1 MTTDL
6 NDYFSYKY
14 LDSEFTEE
22 QIKKNFDSL
31 SQKFSGFA
39 KKWDITLNSQWVLRD
54 YLAVKMI
61 LSSSVMISSVEFAN
75 EKNIRIVEP
84 YLIYY
89 SLLNCSRAVL
99 LTSPNVEWKNGE
111 LFQMTHKKMINII
124 GDIISNYSKEKGKKL
139 KEFIDWAREFREI
152 FSYKFPANGLNKLHL
167 SIEKCIVICRLL
179 CEIAQFQSKIL
190 ENSITKHVQSEFCLD
205 WEILTVGYIYG
216 KENFQFVDDEDGYR
230 LDYIKRKQKRPYSLH
245 STMTEGMVEDFF
257 GAWYPKDDSN
267 LEKVYNPDENWQ
279 IIFPVP

>member
-1 MTTDL
+1 MTTEL
-6 NDYFSYKY
+6 NDYFSYRY
-14 LDSEFTEE
+14 IDSEFTKE

-31 SQKFSGFA
+31 NQQFSELT
-39 KKWDITLNSQWVLRD
+39 KNWNITLNSQWVLRD

-61 LSSSVMISSVEFAN
+61 LSSTVMISSVEFAN
-75 EKNIRIVEP
+75 EKNIRIIEP

-99 LTSPNVEWKNGE
+99 LTSPKVEWNNGE

-124 GDIISNYSKEKGKKL
+124 GDIISSYSKEKGKEL
-139 KEFIDWAREFREI
+139 KKFIDWAREYREI
-152 FSYKFPANGLNKLHL
+152 FSYKFPANGLKKHHL
-167 SIEKCIVICRLL
+167 SLEKCKNVCRLL

-190 ENSITKHVQSEFCLD
+190 ENSITKHVHSEFSLD
-205 WEILTVGYIYG
+205 REILSEGYIYG
-216 KENFQFVDDEDGYR
+216 KENFQFIDEEDGYR
-230 LDYIKRKQKRPYSLH
+230 LDYIERKQKRPYSIH

-267 LEKVYNPDENWQ
+267 IDEVYNPDENWQ
-279 IIFPVP
+279 ILFPMP

>member
-1 MTTDL
+1 MIPEL

-14 LDSEFTEE
+14 LDTEFTEE

-31 SQKFSGFA
+31 NQKFSELT
-39 KKWDITLNSQWVLRD
+39 KNWNTTLNSQWILRD

-61 LSSSVMISSVEFAN
+61 LSASIMTSSVEFAN

-99 LTSPNVEWKNGE
+99 LTSPNVEWNNGE

-124 GDIISNYSKEKGKKL
+124 GDIISSYSKEKGTELKK
-139 KEFIDWAREFREI
+139 FIDWAREYREI
-152 FSYKFPANGLNKLHL
+152 FSYKFPANGLTSHHL
-167 SIEKCIVICRLL
+167 SLEKCITVCRLL
-179 CEIAQFQSKIL
+179 CEIAQFQSKVL
-190 ENSITKHVQSEFCLD
+190 DNSLTKHVQTEYNLD
-205 WEILTVGYIYG
+205 WEILKAGYIYG
-216 KENFQFVDDEDGYR
+216 RENFQFIDEEDGYR
-230 LDYIKRKQKRPYSLH
+230 LDYIKRKQKRPYSLI

-267 LEKVYNPDENWQ
+267 LDEVYNPDENWQ
-279 IIFPVP
+279 ILFPVP